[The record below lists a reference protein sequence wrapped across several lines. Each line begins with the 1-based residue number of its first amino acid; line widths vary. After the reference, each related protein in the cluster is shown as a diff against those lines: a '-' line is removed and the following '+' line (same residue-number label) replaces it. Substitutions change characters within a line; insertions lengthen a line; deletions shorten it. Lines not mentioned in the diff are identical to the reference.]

1 MLEGS
6 THASFPSLRTPVSHV
21 RQLIYSTT
29 EGYVNAGAL
38 CIFSLDAKCIEYYIR
53 AKSNE
58 VPATC
63 CELNLLKL
71 YKEGPFLRYTAKNM
85 YE

>member
-6 THASFPSLRTPVSHV
+6 THALLPSLRTPVSHV

-29 EGYVNAGAL
+29 EGYVNYGAL
-38 CIFSLDAKCIEYYIR
+38 CIFSLDAKCTEYYIR

-58 VPATC
+58 VLATY
-63 CELNLLKL
+63 CETKFLK
-71 YKEGPFLRYTAKNM
+71 
-85 YE
+85 